1 MRIKRKL
8 LAVVLCL
15 SMVTCLFTGCGG
27 SSEEE
32 TTKAA
37 STKTGGDLVIEG
49 LGTDKNADYSVE
61 GTVTIAVDT
70 ARATDYE
77 ALFDALQQAY
87 PKLDIQFDYFS
98 HTDKDS
104 AA

>member
-8 LAVVLCL
+8 LTVVLCL
-15 SMVTCLFTGCGG
+15 SMVTCLFAGCGG
-27 SSEEE
+27 SSEDE

-49 LGTDKNADYSVE
+49 LGTDQNADYSVE

-77 ALFDALQQAY
+77 ALFDAL
-87 PKLDIQFDYFS
+87 
-98 HTDKDS
+98 
-104 AA
+104 